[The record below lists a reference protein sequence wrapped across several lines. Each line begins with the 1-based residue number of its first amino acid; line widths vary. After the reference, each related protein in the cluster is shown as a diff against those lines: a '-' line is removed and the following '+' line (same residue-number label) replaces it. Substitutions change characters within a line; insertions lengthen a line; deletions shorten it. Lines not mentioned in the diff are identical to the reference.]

1 MILLIQCN
9 LAGAVTS
16 GADADI
22 LDRKTES
29 RAMKHGSGNPVT
41 RRAWAGL
48 AGLALIRSA
57 GAVKAAT
64 FQCDATPPPG
74 QPNIWVEPVKEVLDP
89 LFCKGIVLE
98 GNGQRVVLASL
109 DWCGAG
115 GATHDR
121 ICSALAHASAASRRN
136 VWLHTVHQHA
146 APYVVEDAYPHL
158 EKARPQAL
166 RMSARYLGLLSE
178 KISAAAAAAL
188 GRMMPVERVGAGLAA
203 VERVASARR
212 LLVDGKIAT
221 RYSSTARAPELAG
234 LPEGDIDPD
243 LRCVTLEGARGIV
256 AHLVFYATHPQTFCC
271 DGRVSADFAGAAR
284 AEVEKE
290 AGAPVIYFTGC
301 AGDVTVGKYNQGREE
316 QRRELAGRLAD
327 GMRRAVRAAAFET
340 APGFAWQTAPLRLA
354 PRQDAPPIEAGM
366 SDAEAYRAAIRL
378 AFARRDRALAACA
391 LRLGPAWILC
401 LPGEPL
407 LAFQREA
414 QQAAAG
420 RFVCAAGYGDIFPG
434 YLCRDEDYR
443 LGGYEPSASN
453 VLPGSEERVRKA
465 IRWLAEHGS

>member
-1 MILLIQCN
+1 
-9 LAGAVTS
+9 
-16 GADADI
+16 
-22 LDRKTES
+22 
-29 RAMKHGSGNPVT
+29 MKHGSGNPVT
-41 RRAWAGL
+41 RREWAGF

-115 GATHDR
+115 GITYDR
-121 ICSALAHASAASRRN
+121 LCSALAHGAATSRRS
-136 VWLHTVHQHA
+136 VWLHCVHQHA
-146 APYVVEDAYPHL
+146 APYVVGDAYRLL

-166 RMSARYLGLLSE
+166 RMSERFLQLLAERLAGSV
-178 KISAAAAAAL
+178 AL
-188 GRMMPVERVGAGLAA
+188 AVRALQPVERVATGTAR

-212 LLVDGKIAT
+212 LLVDGKIVT
-221 RYSSTARAPELAG
+221 RYSSTARTPELAG
-234 LPEGDIDPD
+234 LPEGEIDPD
-243 LRCVTLEGARGIV
+243 LRCVTLKGERGTI
-256 AHLVFYATHPQTFCC
+256 AHLMFYATHPQTFCC
-271 DGRVSADFAGAAR
+271 DGRVSADFVGAAR
-284 AEVEKE
+284 AAVERE

-301 AGDVTVGKYNQGREE
+301 AGDVTAGKYNQGREE

-327 GMRRAVRAAAFET
+327 GMRRAIRAASFEI
-340 APGFAWQTAPLRLA
+340 ASGLSWQTAPLRLA

-391 LRLGPAWILC
+391 LELGPAWIVC

-414 QQAAAG
+414 QAAGAG

-453 VLPGSEERVRKA
+453 VLPGSEERIRQA
-465 IRWLAEHGS
+465 IRSLAQGS